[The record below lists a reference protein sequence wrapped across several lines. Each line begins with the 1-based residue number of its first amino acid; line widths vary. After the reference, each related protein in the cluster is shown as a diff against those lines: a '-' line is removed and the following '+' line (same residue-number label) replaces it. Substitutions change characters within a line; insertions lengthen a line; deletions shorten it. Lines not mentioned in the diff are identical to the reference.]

1 MDSDVVAKILD
12 ANVELNARIAKL
24 EAENANLKAEKAAS
38 EAKDAKK
45 RKEMLEASHSIVN
58 RQARDVEEA
67 RNQNTKLLA
76 EINSLR
82 IAAQDDAQVAA
93 KLERIEIEMRDGQ
106 INALMTGITDLKKE
120 KLDLQKE
127 NDGLKETLVTIQS
140 VLSGNEAVITTNKI
154 FLQRQNEV
162 NILNEKTIQELRDEV
177 QKLTDENQILCNE
190 QSELNVNYMNL
201 ISDYQVSEY
210 NRGILK
216 MQLE

>member
-1 MDSDVVAKILD
+1 MDADVVAKILD

-24 EAENANLKAEKAAS
+24 EAENE
-38 EAKDAKK
+38 
-45 RKEMLEASHSIVN
+45 R
-58 RQARDVEEA
+58 
-67 RNQNTKLLA
+67 
-76 EINSLR
+76 LR

-93 KLERIEIEMRDGQ
+93 KLERIEIEMRDAQ

-127 NDGLKETLVTIQS
+127 NVGLKETLVTIQS
-140 VLSGNEAVITTNKI
+140 VLSGNEAVITTNKL

-190 QSELNVNYMNL
+190 QSELNVNYINL
-201 ISDYQVSEY
+201 TSAYQVSEY
-210 NRGILK
+210 NRGILE
-216 MQLE
+216 MQLKELNAVVVFLK

>member
-24 EAENANLKAEKAAS
+24 EAENE
-38 EAKDAKK
+38 
-45 RKEMLEASHSIVN
+45 R
-58 RQARDVEEA
+58 
-67 RNQNTKLLA
+67 
-76 EINSLR
+76 LR

-162 NILNEKTIQELRDEV
+162 NIVNEKTIQELRDEV

-190 QSELNVNYMNL
+190 QSELNVTYMNL
-201 ISDYQVSEY
+201 FSDYQVSEY
-210 NRGILK
+210 NRGILE
-216 MQLE
+216 MQLKELDAIVVFLK

>member
-12 ANVELNARIAKL
+12 ANVELTARIAKL
-24 EAENANLKAEKAAS
+24 EAENE
-38 EAKDAKK
+38 
-45 RKEMLEASHSIVN
+45 R
-58 RQARDVEEA
+58 
-67 RNQNTKLLA
+67 
-76 EINSLR
+76 LR

-93 KLERIEIEMRDGQ
+93 KLERIETEMRDGQ

-162 NILNEKTIQELRDEV
+162 NIVNEKTIQELRDEV

-190 QSELNVNYMNL
+190 QSELNVTYMNL
-201 ISDYQVSEY
+201 FSDYQVSEY
-210 NRGILK
+210 NRGILE
-216 MQLE
+216 MQLKELDAIVVFLK

>member
-24 EAENANLKAEKAAS
+24 EAENE
-38 EAKDAKK
+38 
-45 RKEMLEASHSIVN
+45 R
-58 RQARDVEEA
+58 
-67 RNQNTKLLA
+67 
-76 EINSLR
+76 LR

-162 NILNEKTIQELRDEV
+162 NIVNEKTIQELQDEV

-190 QSELNVNYMNL
+190 QSELNVTYMNL
-201 ISDYQVSEY
+201 FSDYQVSEY
-210 NRGILK
+210 NRGILE
-216 MQLE
+216 MQLKELDAIVVFLK

>member
-1 MDSDVVAKILD
+1 MDADVVAKILD

-24 EAENANLKAEKAAS
+24 EAENE
-38 EAKDAKK
+38 
-45 RKEMLEASHSIVN
+45 R
-58 RQARDVEEA
+58 
-67 RNQNTKLLA
+67 
-76 EINSLR
+76 LR

-93 KLERIEIEMRDGQ
+93 KLERIEIEMRDAQ

-127 NDGLKETLVTIQS
+127 NDGLKDTLVTIQS
-140 VLSGNEAVITTNKI
+140 VLSGNEAVITTNKL

-190 QSELNVNYMNL
+190 QSELNVNYINL
-201 ISDYQVSEY
+201 TSAYQVSEY
-210 NRGILK
+210 NRGILE
-216 MQLE
+216 MQLNELNAVVVFLK